1 MDDITTTLSTILNGC
16 LRRRIKREIDKLIE
30 LEICKDN
37 IVWLKPNIN
46 HQHNNLNTYT
56 ISFNNIKNNNYYYEF
71 VLSQDYPFKS
81 PKLIINSKH
90 YSHYLKI
97 QNNQFRN
104 ALIKYNF
111 IDCFCC
117 ESILC
122 GNNWTPH
129 YQLTNILSE
138 SYKFKNICREIA
150 YRIIINAIKL
160 KYLVYDINIAEWL
173 F

>member
-1 MDDITTTLSTILNGC
+1 MDDITTNLSTILNGC
-16 LRRRIKREIDKLIE
+16 LRRRIKREIDQLIE
-30 LEICKDN
+30 LEICNDN

-46 HQHNNLNTYT
+46 HQHNDLTTYT
-56 ISFNNIKNNNYYYEF
+56 ISFYNKQHNNRYYEF
-71 VLSQDYPFKS
+71 VLSLDYPFKS
-81 PKLIINSKH
+81 PKLIINNKP

-97 QNNQFRN
+97 QTNQFKN
-104 ALIKYNF
+104 ALLKYNF

-117 ESILC
+117 ETILC

-129 YQLTNILSE
+129 YQITNILTE
-138 SYKFKNICREIA
+138 VDKFKNICREIA